1 MAFLT
6 NPTGWGQSTSA
17 YNVRSG
23 SFLSDSPTGSLLGL
37 GYPEIANAMVS
48 AVAGTVKVKFANGE
62 TGSVYLPQGV
72 VVPIA
77 VTQIFSSNS
86 TITPLLMFDNGI
98 GGNGGA
104 VYQGNPTSSI
114 AVASSSFAFT
124 FAYNTGSTAA
134 AIPFVSASLAANETS
149 SYYTG
154 ATISSS
160 AQFSQGTTQLY
171 LNDEASV
178 SAPAGYYASGSQFY
192 YISASLMPVVPVMS
206 TGLFG
211 ISGSL

>member
-1 MAFLT
+1 
-6 NPTGWGQSTSA
+6 
-17 YNVRSG
+17 
-23 SFLSDSPTGSLLGL
+23 
-37 GYPEIANAMVS
+37 
-48 AVAGTVKVKFANGE
+48 
-62 TGSVYLPQGV
+62 
-72 VVPIA
+72 
-77 VTQIFSSNS
+77 
-86 TITPLLMFDNGI
+86 MFDGGI

-134 AIPFVSASLAANETS
+134 AIPFVSASLAANQTS

-154 ATISSS
+154 AAISSS

-206 TGLFG
+206 TGLFSV
-211 ISGSL
+211 SGSL